1 MFLYE
6 RKESPSLERKAFVK
20 FLLEFDLTSTFQET
34 TAGGQAMNFSLG
46 SLFIDKDGSV
56 KLELNS

>member
-1 MFLYE
+1 M
-6 RKESPSLERKAFVK
+6 ERKAFVK